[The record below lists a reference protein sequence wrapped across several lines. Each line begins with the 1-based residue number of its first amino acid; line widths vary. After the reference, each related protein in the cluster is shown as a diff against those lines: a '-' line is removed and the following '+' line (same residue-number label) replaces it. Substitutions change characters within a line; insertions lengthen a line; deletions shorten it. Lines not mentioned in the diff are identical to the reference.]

1 MLPHLLHQVDWR
13 RQNTLTRLALAFLLT
28 FILVRPAQLYPRVV
42 YRQPREIPFWHPG
55 DFALHLLL
63 FFFAL
68 VGSGV
73 IGIHTRLSRRS
84 RSPLDRAVDCLL
96 EVAPRAQQHARHLQ
110 AAADNIVAQRS
121 FLTEHGLTA
130 DEQSKLEI
138 HLAVSAG
145 PFLSHRLHHARH
157 PLHSYI
163 HGIPTYT
170 SPLLPIS
177 PETARRLPADELDY
191 LRAWRRYLADRLWL
205 VRSQPLLALP
215 YEQGS
220 SVDLMQVGA
229 VCLLLLGGIG
239 SRLEAFFAARYP
251 PNPEPCFMLSK
262 FLVPLTQMYG
272 FAAYAAYTTAPIPS
286 QQLYPVLPPLP
297 ASDTSFATSLLPAV
311 EILERVPALSADAAF
326 RFVMRSCAVDLAER
340 SAAYWS
346 RRLNEGI
353 LDAILAWKEV
363 KQEQE
368 RKRK

>member
-1 MLPHLLHQVDWR
+1 MLSGLLLQVHWR
-13 RQNTLTRLALAFLLT
+13 RQNTLTRLALAFLVT
-28 FILVRPAQLYPRVV
+28 FVLVRPAQLYTRVV
-42 YRQPREIPFWHPG
+42 YRQPREMSFWHPG

-68 VGSGV
+68 IGSGV
-73 IGIHTRLSRRS
+73 IGIHTRLPRWR

-96 EVAPRAQQHARHLQ
+96 EVAPRAQQHARYLQ
-110 AAADNIVAQRS
+110 AAADTIVAQRS
-121 FLTEHGLTA
+121 FLTEQGLTA
-130 DEQSKLEI
+130 DEQSKLEV
-138 HLAVSAG
+138 HLAASAG

-163 HGIPTYT
+163 HGIRPYT
-170 SPLLPIS
+170 SFLFPVS
-177 PETARRLPADELDY
+177 PETAFSLSADELDY

-262 FLVPLTQMYG
+262 FLIPLTQMYG

-286 QQLYPVLPPLP
+286 QQLYPLLPPLP

-311 EILERVPALSADAAF
+311 EIIERVPALSADAAF
-326 RFVMRSCAVDLAER
+326 RITMRSCAVNLAER

-346 RRLNEGI
+346 RRLNEAI

-368 RKRK
+368 RKKK